1 MLERDEAEEYR
12 YYRVEED
19 PSRPTLLHLAVE
31 QNFLRVATLL
41 VEKYPLLLY
50 IKTEKVGHNTA
61 YLPVEKALMSY
72 CDEAAA
78 YLISKMKP
86 NR

>member
-1 MLERDEAEEYR
+1 MERDEGEEYR
-12 YYRVEED
+12 YYCFEED

-31 QNFLRVATLL
+31 QNFLHVAKLL

-50 IKTEKVGHNTA
+50 IKTEKVRHIMA

-72 CDEAAA
+72 SDEVAA
-78 YLISKMKP
+78 YLVSKMKP